1 MRARFRGNGS
11 LLQVLSMVTNKLAFW
26 IGHHAAQCNDAQ
38 TIATMLQ
45 IDPQEV
51 VATLGDFVPPIVPPG
66 HQIITV
72 YMSAKHRT
80 KMGREARHRGLSMPD
95 LVSQAIAVV
104 VRDSL
109 FGAVIDG

>member
-1 MRARFRGNGS
+1 MYLSPVF
-11 LLQVLSMVTNKLAFW
+11 SMVTNKTAFW
-26 IGHHAAQCNDAQ
+26 IGHHAAQFNDAP
-38 TIATMLQ
+38 TIASMLQ

-66 HQIITV
+66 HQIVTV

-80 KMGREARHRGLSMPD
+80 KIGREARRRCLTMSD